1 MRKYINEQVI
11 KKISAI
17 MSQDIYTFMFIT
29 TIRLYGNP
37 LNTEEYRLRLY
48 QIRKTNSGIQAIRE
62 YWPHGM

>member
-1 MRKYINEQVI
+1 
-11 KKISAI
+11 